1 MPRSGPSRE
10 DAGLIEETGV
20 SLPALERWRA
30 AGILPRNVRHGLG
43 RGRGSAS
50 FAGPETAELIRALRA
65 HAQRGR
71 PVHEAVLAIFC
82 GHPQLRLP
90 EPGVFAALTWFSR
103 DRGKGLASAIERA
116 AGPHA
121 SVGRGEAAAAGRETY
136 DAAIDAVFDV
146 TQNLRTGKR
155 RFLGTAVADPRVDT
169 VRAAEAFPA
178 LVTGLML
185 GVNSI
190 GADEYMRA
198 TGEFSAAI
206 GQHAILTDQDL
217 AGLGRRLRQAERAGE
232 ALSAGAAGKPLIT
245 CPPIGQVP
253 FDSICQ
259 VRDQLA
265 IMAEVAASAAVI
277 IAASQE
283 TRASS
288 LLQEPA
294 FVQLEQARASS
305 LAVRAYMLFPPPL
318 STAEPSHA
326 WKQMTH
332 FIVRSC
338 THPGVPIVLA
348 GAAQAVAP
356 MLAPLQE
363 LAGRIRARPP
373 DQST

>member
-1 MPRSGPSRE
+1 MPRAGPSRE
-10 DAGLIEETGV
+10 DARLIEETGA
-20 SLPALERWRA
+20 SLPTLERWRA

-50 FAGPETAELIRALRA
+50 FARPETAELVRALRA

-90 EPGVFAALTWFSR
+90 EAGVLAALTWFSR

-116 AGPHA
+116 AGPHEG
-121 SVGRGEAAAAGRETY
+121 VGRGEAAAAGREAY

-146 TQNLRTGKR
+146 TQNLRTSKR

-169 VRAAEAFPA
+169 VRAEAFPA

-198 TGEFSAAI
+198 TREFSAAI

-217 AGLGRRLRQAERAGE
+217 AGLGLRLRQAERAGE
-232 ALSAGAAGKPLIT
+232 ALSAGAVGQPLIA

-253 FDSICQ
+253 FERICQ

-265 IMAEVAASAAVI
+265 IMAEVAAIAAVI
-277 IAASQE
+277 TAASQE

-288 LLQEPA
+288 LLHEPA
-294 FVQLEQARASS
+294 FRQLEQARASS
-305 LAVRAYMLFPPPL
+305 PAVRAYTLFPPPL
-318 STAEPSHA
+318 CTAEPSHA

-356 MLAPLQE
+356 ILAPLQE
-363 LAGRIRARPP
+363 LAGRIRARLP
-373 DQST
+373 DQSA